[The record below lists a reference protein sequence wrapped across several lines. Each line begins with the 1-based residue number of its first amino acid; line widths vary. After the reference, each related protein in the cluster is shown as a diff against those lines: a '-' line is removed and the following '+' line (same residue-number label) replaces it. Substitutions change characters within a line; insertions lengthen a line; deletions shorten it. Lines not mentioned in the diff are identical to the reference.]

1 MPEEIRWL
9 TDEAAA
15 LGEASL
21 SARPLLVDFARK
33 R

>member
-1 MPEEIRWL
+1 MPEDIRWY

-15 LGEASL
+15 LGEASR
-21 SARPLLVDFARK
+21 SARPLLIDFARK